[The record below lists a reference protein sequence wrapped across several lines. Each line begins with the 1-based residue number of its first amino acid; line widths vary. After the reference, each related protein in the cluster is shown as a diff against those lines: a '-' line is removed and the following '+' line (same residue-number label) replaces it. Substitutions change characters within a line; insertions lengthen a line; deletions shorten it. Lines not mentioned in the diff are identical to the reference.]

1 MDQFRGRVVDFAIEG
16 LAPDL
21 DDFEG
26 RIPMTSRESRASEN
40 SEMRAG
46 TGQVRINRNG
56 CPNTAKP

>member
-1 MDQFRGRVVDFAIEG
+1 VVDFAIEG

-46 TGQVRINRNG
+46 TGQVRVNRNG